1 MRPDRG
7 LIIAVIFGSLFAFTF
22 LRVGSQQ
29 KAVNKEVAPTEFKEY
44 LMNDNLSE
52 LLFNKSIVSG
62 KVKTPVASVTDVYT
76 MPVTFQE
83 FEEIRKLAVEK
94 KVKYRTLPDTS
105 WLWNFLGM
113 VLQMLLWVGLF
124 MWLMGAQMRRAGAFG
139 QSRAKLFLGKD
150 RKTFA
155 DVAGCDEV
163 KEELMDVVK
172 FLKNPRQFTRL
183 GGKIPKGVLLY
194 GPPGTGKTL
203 LAQAA
208 AGEAGV
214 PFFHT
219 SGSAFI
225 EMFVGV
231 GASRVRN
238 LFETAKKA
246 APCVVF
252 IDEIDAIGGK
262 RGAFLGHGEHNQT
275 IDELLGYMDGFEK
288 NHGIVVIA
296 ATNRLDSLDEALI
309 RPGRFDRHIEVSA
322 PHEKGREEILKVHGR
337 TVALGPNVNLREIA
351 KDTAGMVGA
360 DLANLIN
367 EAALIAAKLNKPHIE
382 QADLNEAVDKIGM
395 GPARTSLELP
405 PTQQKLIAYHEA
417 GHTLVAR
424 LLKDKGAYP
433 VHKVTI
439 IPRGRAL
446 GFTKYLPE
454 DIRLFTKAQL
464 EAMIISAAGGR
475 AAEDVVYGEVTSG
488 GCNDFEKATAILQRM
503 VCEFGMSELGLV
515 VHKEGMDPWGRSTG
529 VNASEK
535 TKEMIDGVIKKKLDE
550 LYAQTKA
557 LLTQHRRKLD
567 ALVVRLLEKKTLDS
581 GEIDEII
588 NSA

>member
-1 MRPDRG
+1 MFMSVSSKMQ
-7 LIIAVIFGSLFAFTF
+7 AV
-22 LRVGSQQ
+22 R
-29 KAVNKEVAPTEFKEY
+29 KEVTPTEFKEY
-44 LMNDNLSE
+44 LANDNLSE
-52 LLFNKSIVSG
+52 LLFNKSVVSG
-62 KVKTPVASVTDVYT
+62 KVKDPKALVPEVYT

-94 KVKYRTLPDTS
+94 KVKYRTVPDTS
-105 WLWNFLGM
+105 WMASVFWTL
-113 VLQMLLWVGLF
+113 LQMLLWVGLF
-124 MWLMGAQMRRAGAFG
+124 MWLMGAQLRRAGEFG
-139 QSRAKLFLGKD
+139 QSRAKMFVGRD
-150 RKTFA
+150 RKTFT

-163 KEELMDVVK
+163 KEELQDVVG
-172 FLKNPRQFTRL
+172 FLKNPRKFSRL
-183 GGKIPKGVLLY
+183 GGRIPKGVLLY

-238 LFETAKKA
+238 LFEAAKRA

-288 NHGIVVIA
+288 NHGVVVVA

-309 RPGRFDRHIEVSA
+309 RPGRFDRHIEVA
-322 PHEKGREEILKVHGR
+322 PPDEKGREAILKIHARSV
-337 TVALGPNVNLREIA
+337 LLDSNINLRDVA
-351 KDTAGMVGA
+351 KDTGGMVGA
-360 DLANLIN
+360 DLANVIN
-367 EAALIAAKLNKPHIE
+367 EAALIAAKRNKAAVE
-382 QADLNEAVDKIGM
+382 QDDLNEAVDKIGM
-395 GPARTSLELP
+395 GPARTSMELP
-405 PTQQKLIAYHEA
+405 PKQQKLIAYHEA
-417 GHTLVAR
+417 GHTLIAR
-424 LLKDKGAYP
+424 LLKEKGAYP

-454 DIRLFTKAQL
+454 DIRLYTKAQL
-464 EAMIISAAGGR
+464 EAMIMSAAGGR

-488 GCNDFEKATAILQRM
+488 GCNDFEKATAILQKM
-503 VCEFGMSELGLV
+503 VCEFGMSEAGLV
-515 VHKEGMDPWGRSTG
+515 VYKEGMDPWGRSTG
-529 VNASEK
+529 LNASDK
-535 TKEMIDGVIKKKLDE
+535 TKEKVDEVIKKRMDE
-550 LYAQTKA
+550 LYQKVKDLLKA
-557 LLTQHRRKLD
+557 NRRKLD
-567 ALVVRLLEKKTLDS
+567 ALVVGLLEKKTLTS
-581 GEIDEII
+581 VEIDEII